1 MEPQKP
7 VDVSIDEVQMWLGEQ
22 LLMNKLAQRAM
33 AKLAEENQ
41 RLKEELTKR
50 NSK

>member
-1 MEPQKP
+1 MEQPKI
-7 VDVSIDEVQMWLGEQ
+7 DVSLDEVQMWLGEQ
-22 LLMNKLAQRAM
+22 VLMNKLAQRTIS
-33 AKLAEENQ
+33 KLSEENQ